1 VSPALGTILSLA
13 VVALLL
19 LPPGYGALRLA
30 GSRADGPAGLAAAL
44 ALGWAIVLPVLLL
57 EVALHG
63 RYLVPALA
71 VVCLAWLR
79 PGRAAA
85 VQARALLPDL
95 ALPLALGAM
104 AYAANASDFRIG
116 PGGASVRLGFDVADR
131 VTYSL
136 VADELLRAAPH
147 RLENPLFAP
156 LPMQYSLF
164 PALAG
169 LLLRGYAG
177 ADGLAAFLWQL
188 PAIGLVFVGL
198 AVTGLL
204 AEWGA
209 SRSTRVVTT
218 LLVALGGDLSFLTVT
233 RDRTG
238 LERSSHFFAF
248 HSFSAEALLYNPWVW
263 GLPLTLAAL
272 ILAGRWLNGGR
283 APELALLGLVVGALF
298 QTKVFAFLALVAGS
312 LVAALLLRSRR
323 QAAVA
328 GAALLGGA
336 PWLWLTGLTPGGR
349 GGWPLV
355 ADPLRPVRLSMEVNA
370 TLRSAASAFGDAGPL
385 TLLLGTLVFL
395 AGGLGVRLFGV
406 PYLLRQ
412 ARSDASGLHAFVGLT
427 MAIAVCASLA
437 LRGHPMAVDGI
448 QFLMLTQYLS
458 WLYAGPALV
467 AWLAQGVWLV
477 APLIAVALVAPVTSL
492 ARKIAPARFTAA
504 GSLDRVRV
512 TLRPDTL
519 AACEWLRARSDP
531 RDRLVLPL
539 AGDPEDVGG
548 MKPLLVAA
556 LARRRVVAYGA
567 PLGIPVERVAERRE
581 WTRRVY
587 EETDAAVV
595 QDALDRLGAQWI
607 WDDAARPLRA
617 TPAGW
622 EPQQAATTIRLLSRG
637 RNGS

>member
-1 VSPALGTILSLA
+1 VGTILSLA
-13 VVALLL
+13 IFALLL
-19 LPPGYGALRLA
+19 LPPGYAALRLA
-30 GSRADGPAGLAAAL
+30 GSRTDGPAGLAVAL

-57 EVALHG
+57 ETALSW
-63 RYLVPALA
+63 RYLVLALA
-71 VVCLAWLR
+71 VLCFAWLR

-95 ALPLALGAM
+95 ALPLALGAIF
-104 AYAANASDFRIG
+104 YAANASDFLLG

-131 VTYSL
+131 LTYSL
-136 VADELLRAAPH
+136 VADELLRSPPH

-177 ADGLAAFLWQL
+177 AEGIAAFVWQL
-188 PAIGLVFVGL
+188 PAIGAVFVGV

-209 SRSTRVVTT
+209 SRTARVVTT

-233 RDRTG
+233 RNRTG

-272 ILAGRWLNGGR
+272 ILAGRWLAGGR
-283 APELALLGLVVGALF
+283 RRELVLQGLVLGALF
-298 QTKVFAFLALVAGS
+298 QTKVFAFLALMAGS
-312 LVAALLLRSRR
+312 LLAALVLRSGR

-328 GAALLGGA
+328 AAGLLGGA
-336 PWLWLTGLTPGGR
+336 PWLWLTVLSPSGR
-349 GGWPLV
+349 GAWPL
-355 ADPLRPVRLSMEVNA
+355 AFEPLRPVRLSLDVNA
-370 TLRSAASAFGDAGPL
+370 TLRSAASVFGDAGPL
-385 TLLLGTLVFL
+385 VLVLGTLIFL
-395 AGGLGVRLFGV
+395 VGGLGVRLIGV
-406 PYLLRQ
+406 PYLLRR

-427 MAIAVCASLA
+427 MATAACASLV
-437 LRGHPMAVDGI
+437 LRGHPMGVDGI
-448 QFLMLTQYLS
+448 QFLMLTLYLS
-458 WLYAGPALV
+458 WLYAGPALL
-467 AWLAQGVWLV
+467 AWLPRGAWLV
-477 APLIAVALVAPVTSL
+477 VPLTGLALVAPVSYL
-492 ARKIAPARFTAA
+492 ARKIAPARFTTV

-531 RDRLVLPL
+531 RDRVVLPL

-548 MKPLLVAA
+548 VKPLLVAA
-556 LARRRVVAYGA
+556 VARRRVAAYGA

-607 WDDAARPLRA
+607 WEDAARPLSA
-617 TPAGW
+617 TLPGW
-622 EPQQAATTIRLLSRG
+622 EPRQVATSIRLLSRARG
-637 RNGS
+637 GS